1 MNDPLNRWSQ
11 SFNSNVGKVTLLVP
25 PGNPN
30 RPAHIPPGYE
40 WELPEKEVREM
51 QEAIRRLF
59 KSVVKKVQC
68 ELLQVTSRKHGVRLH
83 IFVLAYRPG
92 LCGPNSESEG
102 ITKEEWESLV
112 LSLDKELS
120 RLSGSLMYF
129 EKWSDTRKFQIR
141 FEAVI
146 AFQKI

>member
-1 MNDPLNRWSQ
+1 MCEWMGWQKETDSHEVVMWRDPSGRLHDR
-11 SFNSNVGKVTLLVP
+11 
-25 PGNPN
+25 
-30 RPAHIPPGYE
+30 HIPPGYE

-51 QEAIRRLF
+51 QEAIKRLF
-59 KSVVKKVQC
+59 QSVVKKVQC

-102 ITKEEWESLV
+102 ITKQEWESLV